1 MKIERRESRACE
13 RRRVRAALREME
25 ALLSAAVADG
35 SLLEIGEYMKT
46 SKNLESWSAWLQGD
60 FTL

>member
-13 RRRVRAALREME
+13 KRRVRAALREME

-46 SKNLESWSAWLQGD
+46 SKNLGSWSA
-60 FTL
+60 